1 LSHVVSIRTQVKDA
15 AAVQA
20 ACSRLGLAPAEAGS
34 FTLFS
39 GTETGL
45 GVQLSGWTYPVVCQL
60 ETGELRYDNFGG
72 SWGEQAQLD
81 RFLQA
86 YAVEK
91 AKLEARKQGY
101 SVSEQQLSGGS
112 IGLTLQVSG
121 GAA

>member
-1 LSHVVSIRTQVKDA
+1 LSHVVSIRTQIKDA

-20 ACSRLGLAPAEAGS
+20 ACSRLGLAPAQAGS

-39 GTETGL
+39 GTENGL
-45 GVQLSGWTYPVVCQL
+45 GVQLPGWTYPVVCQL
-60 ETGELRYDNFGG
+60 QTGELHYDNFEGR
-72 SWGEQAQLD
+72 WGEQAQLD

-91 AKLEARKQGY
+91 ARLEARKQGY
-101 SVSEQQLSGGS
+101 SVIEQQLCGGS
-112 IGLTLQVSG
+112 IKLTLQVSG